1 MLEGEADS
9 TGADLNPLSGRLV
22 LVFAVA
28 CGLAVANLYY
38 AQPILDTMARAF
50 GVSSATAGL
59 VVTFSQIGYAAGL
72 ALLVPLGDLLSR
84 RRLVPVVLAITTGGL
99 VVSAVAPD
107 IGVVIAVA
115 LVVGCGSVV
124 AQVLVPMAAS
134 LADDHHRGQ
143 VVGTVMSGL
152 LLGILLARTVS
163 GVVAD
168 LATWRVVYWMAA
180 AFTIVMAVVLGRVLP
195 VEQPRP
201 RMGYASLLGSTVQL
215 LVRERLLRRRAL
227 FGGLAFAAFSVF
239 WTTMAFLLSGAPYH
253 YSDLTIGLFGL
264 VGASGA
270 LCANLAGRWADRG
283 FTRQTTMAFA
293 ACIAVSFVPLWY
305 GRNSLFLL
313 IVGILV
319 LDVGVQGLQVTNQSI
334 IYRLAPDRRSR
345 INSAYMVCYFAG
357 GAIGSALAAL
367 LYDRHRWAG
376 VCLLGALIGA
386 AALLGA
392 AIDGARRPGTRT
404 GAPQPT
410 SQPASH
416 PASQPAS
423 HPASQPPS
431 QPASQPA
438 SHPASQPI
446 RQPTAA
452 TPS

>member
-1 MLEGEADS
+1 MLEGEAAI
-9 TGADLNPLSGRLV
+9 TTEAAHNPMSGRLV

-50 GVSSATAGL
+50 GVSAATAGL

-84 RRLVPVVLAITTGGL
+84 RRLVPVVLAVTACGL
-99 VVSAVAPD
+99 VASAVAPH

-134 LADDHHRGQ
+134 LADDKHRGQ

-163 GVVAD
+163 GVVAGVSS
-168 LATWRVVYWMAA
+168 WRVVYWMAA
-180 AFTIVMAVVLGRVLP
+180 ALTITMAVVLGRVLP
-195 VEQPRP
+195 PEQPRP
-201 RMGYASLLGSTVQL
+201 RMGYGPLLRSTAQL
-215 LVRERLLRRRAL
+215 LVNQPLLRRRAL

-270 LCANLAGRWADRG
+270 LCANLAGRWSDRG

-293 ACIAVSFVPLWY
+293 ACIAASFLPLWY
-305 GRNSLFLL
+305 GRRDLAWL
-313 IVGILV
+313 IIGILV

-357 GAIGSALAAL
+357 GAIGSAVASSI
-367 LYDRHRWAG
+367 YDRHHWAG
-376 VCLLGALIGA
+376 VCLLGAVIGA

-392 AIDGARRPGTRT
+392 ALDAARRPPARAVDPGP
-404 GAPQPT
+404 G
-410 SQPASH
+410 QPAGT
-416 PASQPAS
+416 
-423 HPASQPPS
+423 
-431 QPASQPA
+431 
-438 SHPASQPI
+438 I
-446 RQPTAA
+446 RHDSVRAEYGRPGQ
-452 TPS
+452 